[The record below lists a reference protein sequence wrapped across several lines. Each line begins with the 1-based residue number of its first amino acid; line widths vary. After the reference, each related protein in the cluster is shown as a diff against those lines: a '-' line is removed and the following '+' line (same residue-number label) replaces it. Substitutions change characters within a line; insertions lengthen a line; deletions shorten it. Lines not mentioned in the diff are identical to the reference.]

1 MFTSKISSI
10 TKVLYLVSFNIN
22 LGAPELADEL
32 INDKTALL
40 NIKADGEFFLI
51 SYKWKAMPL
60 EILFKLEEE
69 FDVVNPLTPDSPD
82 KVSIIYNKRNR
93 LNAI

>member
-1 MFTSKISSI
+1 MQCLRQISSI

-22 LGAPELADEL
+22 LGAPELAEEL

-40 NIKADGEFFLI
+40 NIKADGEFFMI

-82 KVSIIYNKRNR
+82 KVSII
-93 LNAI
+93 

>member
-1 MFTSKISSI
+1 MFKSIYIYKIACI
-10 TKVLYLVSFNIN
+10 TKAIYIVLFITN
-22 LGAPELADEL
+22 LGAPELADDL

-40 NIKADGEFFLI
+40 NIKADGEFFII

-82 KVSIIYNKRNR
+82 KVSIIQKKE
-93 LNAI
+93 IG